1 MTQAVLTNVND
12 HVAWITLNRP
22 ESRNALNPELTA
34 ELRDAVFAAEG
45 DAGVRCVVIRG
56 GGEHFMAGGD
66 LKAFNERFLVGS
78 AADTRAAFER
88 LFRDA
93 HPMIMS
99 LRRMPKPVIASVAG
113 SAAGFGLSLMMAC
126 DIAIAADNAVFTLA
140 YSLIG
145 ASPDGGSTYALPR
158 LVGSRKAMEIALLGE
173 RFDAVAAERLGLVNR
188 IVPLSQFEAETAK
201 LARRLAE
208 GPTAAY
214 GRTKAL
220 LNGSFDNSLEAQLER
235 EAEFFAVGAT
245 GHDFAEG
252 VRAFIE
258 KRKPGFDGR

>member
-1 MTQAVLTNVND
+1 MTNAVLTSVAG

-22 ESRNALNPELTA
+22 QSRNALDAELTA
-34 ELRDAVFAAEG
+34 QLRDAVFAAEA
-45 DAGVRCVVIRG
+45 DAGVRCVVIR

-66 LKAFNERFLVGS
+66 LKAFNEKFLGGG
-78 AADTRAAFER
+78 ADQTREAFQR

-99 LRRMPKPVIASVAG
+99 LRRMPKPVLASVAG

-126 DIAIAADNAVFTLA
+126 DLAIAADNAVFTLA

-158 LVGSRKAMEIALLGE
+158 IVGARKAMEIALLGE
-173 RFDAVAAERLGLVNR
+173 RFDAAAAERLGLVNR
-188 IVPLSQFEAETAK
+188 VVPALDLASETQ
-201 LARRLAE
+201 RLAMRLAA

-220 LNGSFDNSLEAQLER
+220 LNASFDNSLEAQLES
-235 EAEFFAVGAT
+235 EARLFAEGAT

-258 KRKPGFDGR
+258 KRKPTFEGR